1 MVRFFAAP
9 LHGAL
14 CGALIFFAVILS
26 ACATTPTTA
35 PTNAV
40 PTSAL
45 AAQATGSG
53 TLSKAPLAAGS
64 PLPGTVATPL
74 VSVPAQATP
83 QATLATLEPAAAI
96 INGTTR
102 ISVTTLNQAVK
113 RRLDALKLG
122 GDLPPADLK
131 AFQDT
136 VLDSLIEDALIA
148 QAAQI

>member
-1 MVRFFAAP
+1 M
-9 LHGAL
+9 
-14 CGALIFFAVILS
+14 S
-26 ACATTPTTA
+26 
-35 PTNAV
+35 
-40 PTSAL
+40 
-45 AAQATGSG
+45 
-53 TLSKAPLAAGS
+53 
-64 PLPGTVATPL
+64 
-74 VSVPAQATP
+74 VSVQATP

-102 ISVTTLNQAVK
+102 ISLATLNQAVK

-136 VLDSLIEDALIA
+136 VLNWLIQDAFIA